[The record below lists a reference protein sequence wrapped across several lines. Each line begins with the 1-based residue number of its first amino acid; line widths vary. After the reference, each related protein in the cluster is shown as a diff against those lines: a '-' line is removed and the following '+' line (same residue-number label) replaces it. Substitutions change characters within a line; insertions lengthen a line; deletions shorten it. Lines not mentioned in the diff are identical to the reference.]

1 MGKEPFHWVVFDVL
15 LLKCSAGT
23 EALFAD
29 LGHFTYG
36 SIQIAFSGLVYP
48 SLLLAYLGQGAVLLN
63 HPENA
68 DDPFYKSVPGVQ
80 SHLYVSLILL
90 CM

>member
-1 MGKEPFHWVVFDVL
+1 MGKEPFHWVVFDLL

-36 SIQIAFSGLVYP
+36 SIQVNNIFV
-48 SLLLAYLGQGAVLLN
+48 LLLCDYLRVCWISINLEG
-63 HPENA
+63 
-68 DDPFYKSVPGVQ
+68 FY
-80 SHLYVSLILL
+80 
-90 CM
+90 

>member
-1 MGKEPFHWVVFDVL
+1 LDQYESGRFLLMVMVL
-15 LLKCSAGT
+15 LWL
-23 EALFAD
+23 
-29 LGHFTYG
+29 
-36 SIQIAFSGLVYP
+36 QIAFSGLVYP

-68 DDPFYKSVPGVQ
+68 DDPFYKSIPGVQ

>member
-1 MGKEPFHWVVFDVL
+1 MEQYESGRFLLMVMVL
-15 LLKCSAGT
+15 LWL
-23 EALFAD
+23 
-29 LGHFTYG
+29 
-36 SIQIAFSGLVYP
+36 QIAFSGLVYP

>member
-1 MGKEPFHWVVFDVL
+1 MDQYESGRFLLMVMVL
-15 LLKCSAGT
+15 LWL
-23 EALFAD
+23 
-29 LGHFTYG
+29 
-36 SIQIAFSGLVYP
+36 QIAFSGLVYP

-68 DDPFYKSVPGVQ
+68 DDPFYKSIPGVQ